1 MSATIGY
8 ELRPRDPKDFKEMAV
23 YATELTRGWSLKEL
37 GYDLTIRDEES
48 EEDDDF
54 YFQGFSVTD
63 KTVTWDDFTGCPKGI
78 PIKEIVGRI
87 SRHFPKVEFI
97 YRVFWEGPV
106 AYECIIK
113 NGEETKIEP
122 YGLCLYIE
130 NEDDFRRL
138 AGMVQKEELKATY
151 FIEEVLVKED
161 QCIAILYFESLS
173 QEESGWALNAIM
185 DEITKLLPQ
194 SDFYAIFFDNKETY
208 QPILRKAHVMKGK
221 AEWLDAPKI
230 DDRTA
235 AYDDYSDQDDDD
247 YMPFFD
253 GVNVEIFMAIIE
265 NRPVPVV
272 EKDAEDIESFP
283 SAESSESDDLPL

>member
-8 ELRPRDPKDFKEMAV
+8 ELHVRDPKDFKEMAA
-23 YATELTRGWSLKEL
+23 YATDLTREWSLKEL
-37 GYDLTIRDEES
+37 GYDLTIRDEED
-48 EEDDDF
+48 EENDDF

-63 KTVTWDDFTGCPKGI
+63 KTVMWDDFTGCTKGI
-78 PIKEIVGRI
+78 PVKEIVGRI
-87 SRHFPKVEFI
+87 SKHFPKMEFI
-97 YRVFWEGPV
+97 YRVSWEGPT
-106 AYECIIK
+106 AYECIMK
-113 NGEETKIEP
+113 NGEEIKIEP

-161 QCIAILYFESLS
+161 QGIAILYFESLS
-173 QEESGWALNAIM
+173 QEESEWALNGIM

-208 QPILRKAHVMKGK
+208 HPILQKAHVIRGK
-221 AEWLDAPKI
+221 AEWQDAPKI

-235 AYDDYSDQDDDD
+235 AYDDYSGQNYDN
-247 YMPFFD
+247 YMPFFE
-253 GVNVEIFMAIIE
+253 GVNTEIFMAIIE
-265 NRPVPVV
+265 NRPAPVV
-272 EKDAEDIESFP
+272 KKDTEDMESFP
-283 SAESSESDDLPL
+283 SAESSEPDDLPW